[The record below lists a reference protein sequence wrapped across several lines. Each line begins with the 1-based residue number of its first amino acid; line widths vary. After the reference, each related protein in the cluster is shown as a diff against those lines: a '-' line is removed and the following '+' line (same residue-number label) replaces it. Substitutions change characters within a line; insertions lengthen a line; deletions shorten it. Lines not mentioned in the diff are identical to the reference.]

1 MVRQLRESIVGIF
14 LVLGVII
21 FIVLYTWLSGRIGFR
36 NTYEVIAY
44 FDDVSGLKVGDPVM
58 VFGLEKGKIKSLEID
73 DDSVRA
79 VIALDR
85 DIVLPKDSKIA
96 IRSTNYLGADRYIKI
111 VLGKDEEVSS
121 YFHGFN
127 ETLDLESLATQFDS
141 LITTFENFK
150 LPDIDKAMAQLS
162 RSMNQNIQGLSDLV
176 KGPTE
181 KIERL
186 VVRLDSLSML
196 LEGEGSVGKLL
207 RKDDLYEEVRE
218 TNQALRDLIVDI
230 KENPKKYITIKVF

>member
-111 VLGKDEEVSS
+111 ALGKDEEVSS

-196 LEGEGSVGKLL
+196 LEGEGTVGKLL

>member
-196 LEGEGSVGKLL
+196 LEGEGTVGKLL